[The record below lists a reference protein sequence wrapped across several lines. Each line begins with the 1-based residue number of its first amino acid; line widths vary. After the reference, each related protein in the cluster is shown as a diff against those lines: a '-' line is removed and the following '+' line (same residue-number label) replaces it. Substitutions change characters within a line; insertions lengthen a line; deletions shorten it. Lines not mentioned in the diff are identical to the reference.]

1 MNEVQEN
8 NESQDTIDTKTMNR
22 SGRVWVE
29 FKGHRRSVF
38 SNPYEF
44 PFKKGDYAIV
54 EADRGED
61 AGIVRHVISSALNI
75 IGENLEYSV
84 IRRATTQ
91 DKERLDLLRHRE
103 KEAKEICQKKI
114 QSHKLPMN
122 LVDSEYRFDGL
133 KLIFYFTAEGRV
145 DFRELVKDLAG
156 SFRTRIELRQIGSR
170 DEAKRIDSYG
180 VCGYC
185 LCCVS
190 YLNYFQPITTI
201 MAKAQNLILNPSK
214 LSGLCGKLKCCL
226 GYEYSHYEKIV
237 SEKPECQVVEPDV
250 TDSDLDNLSD

>member
-1 MNEVQEN
+1 MNEPLAEKDIEVSN
-8 NESQDTIDTKTMNR
+8 SAKNSNR
-22 SGRVWVE
+22 GGRIWVE
-29 FKGHRRSVF
+29 FKGHRRAAF
-38 SNPYEF
+38 MNPYEF
-44 PFKKGDYAIV
+44 PFKRGDIAVV

-61 AGIVRHVISSALNI
+61 AGTVRHVISSVLNKSVDI
-75 IGENLEYSV
+75 PEFSV

-91 DKERLDLLRHRE
+91 DHERLNLLRNRE
-103 KEAKEICQKKI
+103 KEAKEICQRKI
-114 QSHKLPMN
+114 GIHKLPMN

-133 KLIFYFTAEGRV
+133 KLIFYFTADGRV
-145 DFRELVKDLAG
+145 DFRELVKDLAS

-170 DEAKRIDSYG
+170 DEAKRIDSFG

-190 YLNYFQPITTI
+190 HLNYFQPITTT

-226 GYEYSHYEKIV
+226 GYEYDHYERNDL
-237 SEKPECQVVEPDV
+237 EKPKCPVTEPDV
-250 TDSDLDNLSD
+250 KDSDIDNLSD

>member
-1 MNEVQEN
+1 M
-8 NESQDTIDTKTMNR
+8 NESQEQQENQTKSDNKAVNR
-22 SGRVWVE
+22 GGMIWVE
-29 FKGHRRSVF
+29 FKGHRRSAF

-44 PFKKGDYAIV
+44 PFKRGDIAVV

-61 AGIVRHVISSALNI
+61 AGTVRHVISSILNT
-75 IGENLEYSV
+75 GDEAPEFSV

-91 DKERLDLLRHRE
+91 DHERLGLLRNRE
-103 KEAKEICQKKI
+103 VEARDICQKKI
-114 QSHKLPMN
+114 NAHKLPMN

-133 KLIFYFTAEGRV
+133 KLIFYFTADGRV
-145 DFRELVKDLAG
+145 DFRELVKDLAS

-190 YLNYFQPITTI
+190 HLNYYQPITTT
-201 MAKAQNLILNPSK
+201 MAKAQHLILNPSK

-226 GYEYSHYEKIV
+226 GYEYDYYENSN
-237 SEKPECQVVEPDV
+237 SEEPECPVKEPDV
-250 TDSDLDNLSD
+250 NDSDIENLSD